1 MFSCE
6 SCQSELFPFVYD
18 LLEPAEHEGVEGHL
32 RTCPNCRLALERTK
46 TRAAE
51 LASAVRGSFTNVV
64 FKTPRTAPKP
74 KPSYAA
80 PRAPLRPL
88 LLNRWTAAAAVLIA
102 VLSAGGAIALTVTHQ
117 QSVELARFDAEMATA
132 QAQFTAVR
140 QEVETK
146 QSAAH
151 KDIRDIQAEIDKL
164 ITDWNEKE
172 REHVID
178 LKDKHVRFEV
188 KGPRSIQAGA
198 TNLYAIQ
205 VKPVNALQ
213 PLKVSHLNVRVVN
226 DKDKTKP
233 PLFEKQFTGAGVS
246 KVVLPPDLA
255 VRPGDDLVL
264 LLEADADGVPTQV
277 REHLTLQFPD
287 YVTYL
292 STDRP
297 MYRPGETVRFRS
309 LSLERFS
316 LKPAGEELSLRF
328 RIVNANNQEVF
339 KREISTRLTDKGKR
353 VLGPDGQPLHG
364 VGAGEFALPA
374 HIAGGSYTLTVAEIN
389 GRFPEEK
396 RTFVVHRWQAPRFS
410 KEAEFNRASYSPGE
424 MVVLTGKVTPLNGQA
439 GMGAGMPGGGGPFG
453 FGNNLQL
460 HAVAVVDGQQ
470 IFNNHQQVGGDGS
483 FRIEFMLPGLQGP
496 MSNGVGSVTLIFQDG
511 QDGGNIET
519 LVRPIPIVLRDVLV
533 DFYPEGG
540 DLVAGVPNRV
550 YFQARAGASRPA
562 DIQGRIL
569 ERGGALTKLG
579 KPKPAREI
587 ARIHT
592 LTDDKEP
599 GLNQGLGA
607 FTFVP
612 LPDCHYEL
620 KLDAPVGVAK
630 AYPLP
635 RAKADGVVLHLP
647 QGVVTTDIPVTLRN
661 AGRQRELLVGAYCRG
676 KLLDSQTVQAPAD
689 KKTDLVL
696 RPAANVGGVYRIT
709 VFEKQVFPGETR
721 FTPLAERLLF
731 RKQTA
736 QLHVAVRPDKAS
748 YAPGESVALSLLAS
762 NERKET
768 VPAIAMVAVIDSSL
782 LKLANDKSAHSMPTH
797 FLLTTEIRQPA
808 DLENTDALLGDHP
821 RAAQALDLLLGA
833 QGWRRF
839 AEQNPQKFAQIP
851 VIGKPAGF
859 LAAAQ
864 SVTKMGVDEQ
874 QTRENLDR
882 PFAAKFV
889 ALSVAMAQKER
900 EEVGTP
906 DLQQRLLSAQN
917 NAHQAGE
924 QLVEQRRRLD
934 DLWSFFLHGLFGVF
948 AVSIVVFA
956 FFLTV
961 SGLHRL
967 AEGRFGYVFLGGG
980 LLLLG
985 FLFLVSVVGTFAMMG
1000 VPEERMHRMF
1010 GQRGR
1015 GGFKM
1020 ATPAMVAPRVEQP
1033 GQAFDGFG
1041 GPPGAGDPM
1050 DEDFHAEPDQPNVPA
1065 AAPLPGAPLAGGVA
1079 PFFPGGMPD
1088 RRFQPD
1094 DPERQLRALGKYEE
1108 ILRRRLNRRV
1118 VVPPAVE
1125 TSAVREYA
1133 HRYKPAISGPV
1144 RRDFTETLCWQ
1155 PALVLKDGQA
1165 TLNFDLSDA
1174 VSNFRVLVVSH
1185 SLDGRLGADAIEIA
1199 SRLPYSIEPKVPVEV
1214 SPSDQIVVPLAIANS
1229 TSAPTTA
1236 TLKWQTKGLAALGDA
1251 PAPMLIEP
1259 GQTRRHLF
1267 HFQPTLTNGKAVV
1280 RFQSKFSRGSDSV
1293 ERSFN
1298 VVPDGFPISESFS
1311 GTLHDNLPFTHEIVM
1326 PESWIAG
1333 SLHVQVQAYPSVL
1346 ADLQKGLDAM
1356 LRAPHGCFEQASS
1369 SNYPNVLAL
1378 NYLQDTKQ
1386 AKPAVEKQ
1394 ARALLDSGYHKLVA
1408 FECQPAPNDAVQV
1421 KHGYDW
1427 FGGAAPPHEAL
1438 TAYGLMQFHDM
1449 ARVYPVDP
1457 AMLQRTQKYL
1467 LDQRDG
1473 KGGFKRNARAVDQ
1486 FGRAPQA
1493 ITNAYIVWALTET
1506 GLRDGL
1512 AVELASLYEQGKTSK
1527 DPYFIALAGLGQ
1539 LNAGKTDHGVEL
1551 LRYLRDF
1558 QKDTGEI
1565 AGARTSITSSAGR
1578 DLLIETT
1585 ALSALGWLRAAR
1597 PADFQA
1603 NAHQAG
1609 NWLLAQRD
1617 GSGGFGATQSTVL
1630 ALKALIAFAAGQKA
1644 TQPGELTMQVVG
1656 ITTGQARLNP
1666 GATDPLTVA
1675 FKEKPG
1681 DGPNPPNVVLQKGKN
1696 VIQLQFL
1703 GGNTPLPYTLSC
1715 TYRTLQP
1722 ASSDDAPVRLT
1733 TTLTQ
1738 PAPKKGQPV
1747 KFKEGQSV
1755 KLKAVLEN
1763 KSGQDQGMAVAII
1776 GLPAGVILPEDHQQL
1791 KELIRPRD
1799 NGAKPGIISAWEIN
1813 GRELVLYWRELKSDA
1828 RIELDL
1834 DVICRLPGTYTGPA
1848 SRAYLYYNADRKN
1861 WVAPLRASIDPAP

>member
-6 SCQSELFPFVYD
+6 SCQSELLPFVYD
-18 LLEPAEHEGVEGHL
+18 LLDPAEHEGVEEHL
-32 RTCPNCRLALERTK
+32 RTCPNCRRELERTK
-46 TRAAE
+46 TRSTE

-74 KPSYAA
+74 KPSYAT
-80 PRAPLRPL
+80 PRAPRRPL
-88 LLNRWTAAAAVLIA
+88 LLNRWVAAAAVLIA

-117 QSVELARFDAEMATA
+117 QSTELERSSADMATA

-146 QSAAH
+146 QSAVH

-164 ITDWNEKE
+164 ITEWNEKD
-172 REHVID
+172 REHVVG

-198 TNLYAIQ
+198 PNRYEIQ
-205 VKPVNALQ
+205 VKRADAGQ
-213 PLKVSHLNVRVVN
+213 PLKVAYLNVRVVN

-233 PLFEKQFTGAGVS
+233 PLFEHRFAGGGVS
-246 KVVLPPDLA
+246 KVLLPADLA
-255 VRPGDDLVL
+255 VKPGDDLAL
-264 LLEADADGVPTQV
+264 LLEADADGVPAQV
-277 REHLTLQFPD
+277 REHLTLEFPE

-316 LKPAGEELSLRF
+316 LKPAGEELNLRF
-328 RIVNANNQEVF
+328 RIANANNQEVF

-353 VLGPDGQPLHG
+353 VLGPDGQPLDG

-374 HIAGGSYTLTVAEIN
+374 HSAGGTYTLTVSEIN
-389 GRFPEEK
+389 DRFAEEK

-424 MVVLTGKVTPLNGQA
+424 IVVLTGKVTPLNGPA
-439 GMGAGMPGGGGPFG
+439 GMGAGMPGGAGAPFG

-460 HAVAVVDGQQ
+460 HAVAIVDGQRL
-470 IFNNHQQVGGDGS
+470 FDNHQQVGGDGT
-483 FRIEFMLPGLQGP
+483 FRIEFMLQALQGP
-496 MSNGVGSVTLIFQDG
+496 QSNGVGSVTLTF
-511 QDGGNIET
+511 QDGGNFET
-519 LVRPIPIVLRDVLV
+519 MVRPIPIVLRDVLV

-540 DLVAGVPNRV
+540 DLVAGVSNRV

-569 ERGGALTKLG
+569 EYGALTKLG
-579 KPKPAREI
+579 KLKPAREI

-592 LTDDKEP
+592 LTDEKEP
-599 GLNQGLGA
+599 GLNQGLGV

-612 LPDCHYEL
+612 LPDCRYEL

-647 QGVVTTDIPVTLRN
+647 QGVVTKDIPVTLHN
-661 AGRQRELLVGAYCRG
+661 AGRPRELLVGAYCRG

-689 KKTDLVL
+689 KKTELVL
-696 RPAANVGGVYRIT
+696 RPAASVGGVYRIT

-721 FTPLAERLLF
+721 FTPLAERLMF

-736 QLHVAVRPDKAS
+736 QLHIAVRPDKAS
-748 YAPGESVALSLLAS
+748 YAPGESVALSLLAQ
-762 NERKET
+762 NEHQES
-768 VPAIAMVAVIDSSL
+768 VPAIAMVAVIDSSV

-821 RAAQALDLLLGA
+821 RAAQALDLLLGS

-839 AEQNPQKFAQIP
+839 AEQNPQKVAWKLVP
-851 VIGKPAGF
+851 GKPAGF

-864 SVTKMGVDEQ
+864 TVTKAGVDEQ
-874 QTRENLDR
+874 QTREKLDR

-906 DLQQRLLSAQN
+906 DLRQRLWSAEN
-917 NAHQAGE
+917 NANQAGE
-924 QLVEQRRRLD
+924 QVVEQRRRLD
-934 DLWSFFLHGLFGVF
+934 DLCSFFLHGLFGVF
-948 AVSIVVFA
+948 AVSVVVFA

-967 AEGRFGYVFLGGG
+967 AEGSFGYVFLGGG
-980 LLLLG
+980 VLLLG

-1000 VPEERMHRMF
+1000 VPQERIHGGMF

-1015 GGFKM
+1015 GFKM
-1020 ATPAMVAPRVEQP
+1020 ATPVMAAPVFDQP

-1041 GPPGAGDPM
+1041 PPPGAGDLT
-1050 DEDFHAEPDQPNVPA
+1050 DEGFPEQDQPNVA
-1065 AAPLPGAPLAGGVA
+1065 GAAPMPGAPFAGGVA
-1079 PFFPGGMPD
+1079 PFLPGMPD

-1133 HRYKPAISGPV
+1133 HHYKPAVSGPV

-1165 TLNFDLSDA
+1165 TLGFDLSDA
-1174 VSNFRVLVVSH
+1174 VTNFRVLVVSH

-1214 SPSDQIVVPLAIANS
+1214 SPSDQIGVPLAIANS

-1267 HFQPTLTNGKAVV
+1267 RFQPTLTNGKAVV
-1280 RFQSKFSRGSDSV
+1280 RFQSKFSQGSDSV

-1298 VVPDGFPISESFS
+1298 VAPEGFPVSESFS

-1326 PESWIAG
+1326 PDSWIAG
-1333 SLHVQVQAYPSVL
+1333 SLDVRVQAYPSVL

-1356 LRAPHGCFEQASS
+1356 LREPHGCFEQASS

-1408 FECQPAPNDAVQV
+1408 FECQPSPNDAVQV

-1427 FGGAAPPHEAL
+1427 FGGAVPPHEAL

-1449 ARVYPVDP
+1449 ARVYPVD
-1457 AMLQRTQKYL
+1457 AGMLQRTQKYL

-1493 ITNAYIVWALTET
+1493 ITNAYIVWALSET
-1506 GLRDGL
+1506 GVRDGL
-1512 AVELASLYEQGKTSK
+1512 AVELDSLYEQGKASK

-1539 LNAGKTDHGVEL
+1539 LNAGKTERGVEL
-1551 LRYLRDF
+1551 LRKLRDF

-1585 ALSALGWLRAAR
+1585 ALSALGWLRATR

-1603 NAHQAG
+1603 NANKAG
-1609 NWLLAQRD
+1609 NWLLSQRD
-1617 GSGGFGATQSTVL
+1617 GSGGFGSTQSTVL

-1644 TQPGELTMQVVG
+1644 TQPGELTMQVIG

-1666 GATDPLTVA
+1666 GATEPLSLA
-1675 FKEKPG
+1675 FNEKPG

-1696 VIQLQFL
+1696 VVQLQFL

-1715 TYRTLQP
+1715 TYRTLRP
-1722 ASSDDAPVRLT
+1722 ASADDAPVRLT

-1738 PAPKKGQPV
+1738 PAAKKGQPV
-1747 KFKEGQSV
+1747 KFKEGQSA

-1763 KSGQDQGMAVAII
+1763 KSGQDQGMTVAII
-1776 GLPAGVILPEDHQQL
+1776 GLPGGVILPEDHQQL
-1791 KELIRPRD
+1791 KELTRPRD

-1813 GRELVLYWRELKSDA
+1813 GRELVLYWRELKADA

-1861 WVAPLRASIDPAP
+1861 WIAPLRAAIDAAP